1 MNYITIS
8 TSDLKRLLELSA
20 QFPFAVID
28 GADNTDGEGVWHCDV
43 EYYDEQGDE
52 DPTEVFSF
60 NRTQDTYKMSYEE
73 KYKIYAEMRD
83 YFAGED
89 IKCIADE
96 REVQIEQGDMENLV
110 NEYNERADMTLAERD
125 LIENLVDEYAKN
137 RKEKQWKYQG

>member
-52 DPTEVFSF
+52 EPTEVFSF
-60 NRTQDTYKMSYEE
+60 NRTKDTYEMSYEE
-73 KYKIYAEMRD
+73 KYKIFAEMRD

-96 REVQIEQGDMENLV
+96 RDVQIEQGDMENLV

-125 LIENLVDEYAKN
+125 LIENLVDEYAEN
-137 RKEKQWKYQG
+137 RKEK